1 MALAPPD
8 RAASTRVG
16 ALQGGRA
23 RRGVT
28 VAPTLAALSCS
39 VRAIVG
45 TRRARDTQHDERPRP
60 RSRRSCKNELPRCL
74 ACLAARCSSR
84 LNQQFR
90 ACLGARQSAARPRAP
105 PALRTPEIRS
115 R

>member
-23 RRGVT
+23 RRGVA

-39 VRAIVG
+39 
-45 TRRARDTQHDERPRP
+45 ARLLALAARVITQHDGRPRLP
-60 RSRRSCKNELPRCL
+60 SRRSCKNELPRRF
-74 ACLAARCSSR
+74 APSR
-84 LNQQFR
+84 
-90 ACLGARQSAARPRAP
+90 A
-105 PALRTPEIRS
+105 
-115 R
+115 